1 MSDSHSSDRRDSN
14 ASNKSTRSNKSN
26 SGGGGGVSGGTTSQL
41 HHAQRSST
49 STLKSRTSS
58 ITSQPICPDD
68 LKRAL
73 DPQIQIELD
82 RMNQTSNNINQ
93 IENKLETARSEYRAI
108 LSHSSNQLEQCS
120 TRLGSCV
127 SKARPY
133 YIAKHEARQAQKR
146 AQEAT
151 IKYERAVSCHEAA
164 REMVSL
170 AEQNMRNNAVDL
182 AWHQML
188 NHATNR
194 VNEAEIERELSNED
208 VSKCTIKAI
217 MTQTEVH
224 KLMKI
229 LKNYIEKSR
238 EYFELKN
245 LLCEKVDSL
254 QRRVKNYEN
263 SLGDAKISYKTA
275 MRSLEHISERIHAAR
290 KTQIELKRIGP
301 EGLTSTEHGKAGSKL
316 FAKSGFSGD
325 FRIPEGGESV
335 EAFLEKTRMGGVEEK
350 EEMLEESQSVVEIA
364 LAKHLEA
371 RNREIIGISQ
381 RRPSS
386 DFDGLSIA
394 TCQDSDNTSEI
405 IYADLH
411 RKDYLDD
418 VDGAQGREYVKQ
430 KSKSNSLKNSN
441 NSTNNTSAN
450 PRPSVSLDIRKEKNL
465 DDALACM
472 KIEKETGSL
481 RKPLGREISGPISGI
496 IPKYVVKNKNSKNG
510 ANGKNHKIEE
520 SERVE
525 GKSSRNVS
533 RSDVGGSND
542 GSEADSVVR
551 IGEQVDTGDHRARTK
566 SSSSSHNVPLTPTA
580 SVPLTLSIK
589 DLMNR

>member
-1 MSDSHSSDRRDSN
+1 MDDDKSISSERRDSN
-14 ASNKSTRSNKSN
+14 ASNKSTSSRK
-26 SGGGGGVSGGTTSQL
+26 
-41 HHAQRSST
+41 SST
-49 STLKSRTSS
+49 ANKNTSTPTTLKSRTSS

-133 YIAKHEARQAQKR
+133 YIAKHEARIAQKK

-170 AEQNMRNNAVDL
+170 AEQNMRNNGEDL

-224 KLMKI
+224 KLMKE
-229 LKNYIEKSR
+229 LKSHIEKSR

-245 LLCEKVDSL
+245 LLCEKVDGL
-254 QRRVKNYEN
+254 QRRVKNYEIQ
-263 SLGDAKISYKTA
+263 LGDAKIAYKTA

-290 KTQIELKRIGP
+290 KAQIEIKRMGP
-301 EGLTSTEHGKAGSKL
+301 VGLEKDKMMD
-316 FAKSGFSGD
+316 KIKD

-335 EAFLEKTRMGGVEEK
+335 QEFLERNVDEEEK
-350 EEMLEESQSVVEIA
+350 LEESQSVVEM
-364 LAKHLEA
+364 
-371 RNREIIGISQ
+371 
-381 RRPSS
+381 
-386 DFDGLSIA
+386 
-394 TCQDSDNTSEI
+394 
-405 IYADLH
+405 
-411 RKDYLDD
+411 
-418 VDGAQGREYVKQ
+418 
-430 KSKSNSLKNSN
+430 
-441 NSTNNTSAN
+441 
-450 PRPSVSLDIRKEKNL
+450 PRV
-465 DDALACM
+465 
-472 KIEKETGSL
+472 
-481 RKPLGREISGPISGI
+481 
-496 IPKYVVKNKNSKNG
+496 
-510 ANGKNHKIEE
+510 
-520 SERVE
+520 
-525 GKSSRNVS
+525 
-533 RSDVGGSND
+533 
-542 GSEADSVVR
+542 
-551 IGEQVDTGDHRARTK
+551 
-566 SSSSSHNVPLTPTA
+566 
-580 SVPLTLSIK
+580 
-589 DLMNR
+589 

>member
-14 ASNKSTRSNKSN
+14 ASNKSTRSSN
-26 SGGGGGVSGGTTSQL
+26 GGTTSQL
-41 HHAQRSST
+41 HHAQRSSN

-108 LSHSSNQLEQCS
+108 LSHSSNQLERCS

-170 AEQNMRNNAVDL
+170 AEQNMRNNGVDL

-290 KTQIELKRIGP
+290 KSQLELKRIGP
-301 EGLTSTEHGKAGSKL
+301 EGLNSIEPGKVNG
-316 FAKSGFSGD
+316 KSGKVFSGD

-335 EAFLEKTRMGGVEEK
+335 EAFLEKTRIGGNGEK

-371 RNREIIGISQ
+371 RNKEISGINQ
-381 RRPSS
+381 RRVSS

-430 KSKSNSLKNSN
+430 KSKSNSLKS
-441 NSTNNTSAN
+441 SKTPINNTNAN
-450 PRPSVSLDIRKEKNL
+450 PRPSLSLDIRKEKNL

-472 KIEKETGSL
+472 KIEKEAGSL
-481 RKPLGREISGPISGI
+481 RKPLGREISGPISGT
-496 IPKYVVKNKNSKNG
+496 IPKYVVKNNNSKNG
-510 ANGKNHKIEE
+510 ANLANKIEE
-520 SERVE
+520 SEQVQ
-525 GKSSRNVS
+525 GKSRNVS

-542 GSEADSVVR
+542 GSEASSVVR
-551 IGEQVDTGDHRARTK
+551 VGDQFFTGDPRTRTK
-566 SSSSSHNVPLTPTA
+566 SSSSSHNVPVTPTA